1 MWSSV
6 ALTIIISILW
16 LVGITYLSLA
26 LFYRLTRKE
35 VFVPFVPS
43 DTKGIE
49 TMCEAAA
56 MQGTESVIDIGSGW
70 GTILFFL
77 ATKYQK
83 LQLTGIE
90 LNPLLHL
97 IATIR
102 KQLFHWQ
109 SDITLLRGDAT
120 TISFNEYDVVF
131 IFMLSSFVNKVLVPK
146 FEKELRP
153 GARVVSYVFPMKSAL
168 FTEKKM
174 EIPAHGWK
182 SNVYIYEKKA

>member
-77 ATKYQK
+77 ATKYKK

-97 IATIR
+97 
-102 KQLFHWQ
+102 
-109 SDITLLRGDAT
+109 
-120 TISFNEYDVVF
+120 
-131 IFMLSSFVNKVLVPK
+131 
-146 FEKELRP
+146 
-153 GARVVSYVFPMKSAL
+153 
-168 FTEKKM
+168 
-174 EIPAHGWK
+174 
-182 SNVYIYEKKA
+182 